1 MTIASEDA
9 RSGPY
14 NGNGSTTVFAYDFKA
29 LDQAHLV
36 VTLKNSLGVETVQTI
51 TTHYSVSGVGDEG
64 GGNVTMVTAPASG
77 QTLTITR
84 SVPLTQGV
92 DLQNRG
98 GVQPNTLETA
108 YDRLTQISQDT
119 REVQQR
125 TVKFPVSSLLSGIEM
140 PGTATSNAVISWNSS
155 GTALVNG
162 PTSTEI
168 SNAESNA
175 TAAAASASAA
185 SASATLA
192 SQWATKT
199 DGQVASTDYASKAWA
214 IGGTG
219 VTDTASAGAA
229 KEWATEAEDNTVDGT
244 EYSAKHYSAKA
255 SAQATAAA
263 ASAAAAAAAASGNLY
278 GTVTTLT
285 TGTTDVE
292 IANNGTYYLCDTSGG
307 NITINLPAIGT
318 DEGTRF
324 GFQKVGASNSVSFVR
339 DGTDTINGGTS
350 YTLTQDTEVVLL
362 IADDNTPDN
371 WIATIQSQT
380 LADETTITKTGS
392 TFEVKDDGITPA
404 KIQGGVNA
412 QSGTSYTLVIGD
424 AFKTVTMSNSSANT
438 LTIPTN
444 ASVAFSVGDRIDVVM
459 LGAGTTT
466 ITGASGVTLNGVA
479 SPTTG
484 GAIAAQYAAASCLKI
499 ATDTWLLIGNHGGVS

>member
-36 VTLKNSLGVETVQTI
+36 VTLKSSLGVETVQTI

-64 GGNVTMVTAPASG
+64 GGNVTMVTPPASG

-140 PGTATSNAVISWNSS
+140 PGTATNNAVISWNSS

-175 TAAAASASAA
+175 TAAAASA
-185 SASATLA
+185 
-192 SQWATKT
+192 
-199 DGQVASTDYASKAWA
+199 
-214 IGGTG
+214 
-219 VTDTASAGAA
+219 
-229 KEWATEAEDNTVDGT
+229 
-244 EYSAKHYSAKA
+244 
-255 SAQATAAA
+255 TAAVN
-263 ASAAAAAAAASGNLY
+263 SAAAFANKYTFSTTTSMADPGTGIIRFNNATYSSVTAIAIDDQTADTNNPDISPY
-278 GTVTTLT
+278 IVTWDDSTGTVKGYLHIFEDQNPGNFAIFTISALT
-285 TGTTDVE
+285 DNSGWSELAVSHL
-292 IANNGTYYLCDTSGG
+292 ASNGTIDDTDPVRVQFNRNGD
-307 NITINLPAIGT
+307 T
-318 DEGTRF
+318 
-324 GFQKVGASNSVSFVR
+324 GAT
-339 DGTDTINGGTS
+339 G
-350 YTLTQDTEVVLL
+350 
-362 IADDNTPDN
+362 
-371 WIATIQSQT
+371 ATGP
-380 LADETTITKTGS
+380 TGA
-392 TFEVKDDGITPA
+392 TGAT
-404 KIQGGVNA
+404 G
-412 QSGTSYTLVIGD
+412 
-424 AFKTVTMSNSSANT
+424 
-438 LTIPTN
+438 PTGP
-444 ASVAFSVGDRIDVVM
+444 VSVG
-459 LGAGTTT
+459 
-466 ITGASGVTLNGVA
+466 
-479 SPTTG
+479 
-484 GAIAAQYAAASCLKI
+484 
-499 ATDTWLLIGNHGGVS
+499 LLLALS